1 LPAIKSVRL
10 SCGGAFTIFAT
21 ASQPIASKLRSHDGE
36 VGEVGEACPALHIW
50 NQSAMMRGLSR
61 YETAMRRLLCLLLL
75 ILALPAAGAGLLDSR
90 PNATLGGAPLD
101 NRKDFLPVRQAFQLS
116 LIETTPESIKLRF
129 VATEG
134 YYLYRHRF
142 QFRTEPVDIGLG
154 AAQLPAGEAKHDE
167 YFGDV
172 EVYHGIIDVDLPRT
186 PGDNRPFT
194 LLVGYQGC
202 ADKGLCY
209 PPETER
215 LSIGEPT
222 PVDAGSAPATASAWS
237 WKALALFFLA
247 GIGLTFTP
255 CVLPM
260 LPILSGVVLRGQV
273 GGLRGLSLSLAYV
286 LPMAICFAVL
296 GALMGVFGAGLNL
309 QARLQSAWVLVP
321 FSLFF
326 VLFAVAMF
334 GVFELR
340 LPQSISTRL
349 DRIAGKTEGGSLWG
363 AAVLG
368 VVSSLLVSPCVS
380 APLAGALLYISA
392 SGDALGGGLKL
403 FALGLGMGAPLLLVA
418 TGGATWLPK
427 SGPWLV
433 TVKNAIGVL
442 LLALAIGLLSRVLPG
457 PITLLLTGLLCA
469 GVALFLGT
477 LEFTE
482 KTARQR
488 LAQLLGLFLLAYAL
502 ACWFGAWSG
511 QSDPTRPL
519 GRGQATLIS
528 SNGNAI
534 NPSDWQTIS
543 TGAELDRA
551 LGEAK
556 AAGQPLLLDWYA
568 DWCISCKVIEHEVLP
583 DPGVIAQLK
592 GYRLVRFDM
601 TDSNAEQRA
610 LLDRYKLFGPPALLI
625 FGKNGLER
633 GDVRV
638 VGEIDANGL
647 VERLIRANDQI

>member
-1 LPAIKSVRL
+1 
-10 SCGGAFTIFAT
+10 
-21 ASQPIASKLRSHDGE
+21 
-36 VGEVGEACPALHIW
+36 
-50 NQSAMMRGLSR
+50 
-61 YETAMRRLLCLLLL
+61 MRRLLCLMLL
-75 ILALPAAGAGLLDSR
+75 ILAMPATGASLLDSR
-90 PNATLGGAPLD
+90 PNATLGGAALD
-101 NRKDFLPVRQAFQLS
+101 NSKDFLPVRQAFQLN
-116 LIETTPESIKLRF
+116 LIDTTPELIKLRF
-129 VATEG
+129 VATDG

-142 QFRTEPVDIGLG
+142 QFRTEPADIGLG
-154 AAQLPAGEAKHDE
+154 AAQLPDGEKKHDE

-172 EVYHGIIDVDLPRT
+172 EVYHGILDIDLPRKA
-186 PGDNRPFT
+186 GDNRPFT
-194 LLVGYQGC
+194 LVVTYQGC

-215 LSIGEPT
+215 LSIGDPAAASAST
-222 PVDAGSAPATASAWS
+222 APATTATTGWS
-237 WKALALFFLA
+237 WKELALFFLA

-286 LPMAICFAVL
+286 LPMAISFAVL
-296 GALMGVFGAGLNL
+296 GALMGMFGAGLNL

-326 VLFAVAMF
+326 VVFAIAMF

-340 LPQSISTRL
+340 LPQALSNRL

-392 SGDALGGGLKL
+392 SGDALGGALKL
-403 FALGLGMGAPLLLVA
+403 FALGMGMGAPLLLVA

-442 LLALAIGLLSRVLPG
+442 LLGLAIALLSRVLPG
-457 PITLLLTGLLCA
+457 QITLLLTGLLAA
-469 GVALFLGT
+469 GVALFLGA
-477 LEFTE
+477 LEFSP
-482 KTARQR
+482 KTTRQR
-488 LAQLLGLFLLAYAL
+488 LAQLLGLFLLVYAL
-502 ACWFGAWSG
+502 ASWFGAWSG
-511 QSDPTRPL
+511 QTDPTRPL
-519 GRGQATLIS
+519 GRPQAALTGPGS
-528 SNGNAI
+528 ATSNA
-534 NPSDWQTIS
+534 SDWQTITS
-543 TGAELDRA
+543 GAELDRA
-551 LGEAK
+551 LSEAK
-556 AAGQPLLLDWYA
+556 SAGQPLLLDWYA

-583 DPGVIAQLK
+583 DPDVINQLQ
-592 GYRLVRFDM
+592 GYRLIRFDM

-625 FGKNGLER
+625 FGKNGAER
-633 GDVRV
+633 SDARV
-638 VGEIDANGL
+638 VGEIDAKGL
-647 VERLIRANDQI
+647 IERLIRANDQI